1 MCIVIFSGSRNFV
14 SSHNS
19 FDSDD
24 EDSDD
29 TSEHLDHDY
38 DFSIGR
44 GGKKVVNKGRWTKE
58 EVRIPKNF
66 ICGEVN
72 CEFHLLDVGML
83 FSLLP

>member
-1 MCIVIFSGSRNFV
+1 M

-58 EVRIPKNF
+58 EVTKRHTDISSTNELI
-66 ICGEVN
+66 ICRDNIWNG
-72 CEFHLLDVGML
+72 
-83 FSLLP
+83 S

>member
-1 MCIVIFSGSRNFV
+1 M

-19 FDSDD
+19 FDSED

-38 DFSIGR
+38 DLSNGG

-58 EVRIPKNF
+58 EVNKDGSCIFEYF
-66 ICGEVN
+66 IRRKWYIN
-72 CEFHLLDVGML
+72 LKILLKLAL
-83 FSLLP
+83 FGKKFS

>member
-1 MCIVIFSGSRNFV
+1 M

-19 FDSDD
+19 FESDE

-58 EVRIPKNF
+58 EVTKRHTDI
-66 ICGEVN
+66 
-72 CEFHLLDVGML
+72 
-83 FSLLP
+83 FSNE